1 MENSFISNFRNI
13 KNEKLIKSW
22 FWKNFNWNKNSIWIG
37 KFINTTFLINSNIN
51 VISQLIETLI
61 NDLELKVNKKSI
73 YFKIYHSQNI
83 KNNNYELNFLLINN
97 DINLDNEFN
106 NTLINAMFESYQLT
120 KEIYYSNNEFKEV
133 INHYLLWSNY
143 FKYFNLIKEIEF

>member
-51 VISQLIETLI
+51 SISQLIETLI
-61 NDLELKVNKKSI
+61 NDLESKVNKKSI